1 MIAAEESQVGE
12 VEQVEQGTIG
22 DAVANLTGN
31 VIDNAFRLAEQ
42 ATADGLRVARSAS
55 EFLKRLTDV

>member
-12 VEQVEQGTIG
+12 VEQGTIG